1 MRNYLD
7 LLRHAHDNGSRQIN
21 ERTGEVTLKVVGPQL
36 RYDLQAGF
44 PLVTTSKKHLR
55 SIIEELLW
63 FIRGDTNNELLRA
76 RGVSIWDEWALVEP
90 HVRQRPL
97 SNYDRAEIYAKRE
110 GVPLKGV
117 LTMLENLDREEGMR
131 GLRPSSSNGGE
142 PNGGEKFLNDQDI
155 PTYVDQIIHGVGE
168 LGPIYGR
175 MWRYW
180 PNPDGTTTDQLVQVL
195 NDLKERPFSRRHI
208 VTAWNPSVLPDETVN
223 AQENVR
229 RGRQALAPCHAFYQF
244 VVEQL
249 DQSQRVLLYI
259 AKRYPGGLSEVQ
271 ASADHLLELV
281 RLNEEQVEEGRT
293 FMIEEMLR
301 HNGIPDKRLGT
312 VVTQRSAD
320 IPLGVPYNIASYAI
334 LTMMIANQLNFALGE
349 LVMNFGDA
357 HIYHKQM
364 EGVREQLSREP
375 RPLPQLLINPDV
387 KNFFDYKFEDFQLVG
402 YDSHPTIKYEITV

>member
-7 LLRHAHDNGSRQIN
+7 LLRHAYEKGSRQIN

-44 PLVTTSKKHLR
+44 PLVTSSKKHLR

-76 RGVSIWDEWALVEP
+76 RGVSIWDEWALTEP
-90 HVRQRPL
+90 HVRKRPY
-97 SNYDRAEIYAKRE
+97 SNRERAGLYAERE
-110 GVPLKGV
+110 GLNIQGV
-117 LTMLENLDREEGMR
+117 LAMLDKLDSEEVMR
-131 GLRPSSSNGGE
+131 GKRPSSKNGGE
-142 PNGGEKFLNDQDI
+142 PNGGEKFLDDQNVPAYEDL
-155 PTYVDQIIHGVGE
+155 VIHPVGE

-208 VTAWNPSVLPDETVN
+208 VTAWNPSVLPEETVN

-249 DQSQRVLLYI
+249 DRDQRIALYTHQVYNGAPTALQLDADPI
-259 AKRYPGGLSEVQ
+259 YKLQRENVAEPSAELQGLIDATLAAHQ
-271 ASADHLLELV
+271 
-281 RLNEEQVEEGRT
+281 
-293 FMIEEMLR
+293 
-301 HNGIPDKRLGT
+301 IPDKRLGT

-334 LTMMIANQLNFALGE
+334 LTMMIAKQLNFALGE

-364 EGVREQLSREP
+364 EGVALQITREP
-375 RPLPQLLINPDV
+375 RPLPKLLLNPDV

-402 YDSHPTIKYEITV
+402 YDPHPTIKYEITV